1 MTDSNDLKPTFS
13 LTLIEKSVG
22 ILIMIIT
29 GWTAFQSSTVK
40 DTIALQ
46 GSSIES
52 LKAEIAKS
60 ANERETRKLN
70 HEITIKIF
78 EEVSNIY
85 KTPNQTPD
93 ILLNRLFAVAAL
105 IEAVPDIEVRKSLA
119 SAVKAAADNA
129 SATVIKPTDAVIL
142 KTEAV
147 KNKVDLTIFRAD
159 QNDSE
164 SSRLRDE
171 KSLSVA
177 AQSSNINDPKWSNY
191 DFDFFWCETADNP
204 EAAKNAAESAFNLKN
219 LDQSATGRWR
229 VRKLPAEINIKPGYR
244 KEGYLINVSSDDEQ
258 KIANVLSS
266 LLKQQEIPSKDFNFV
281 IKKVSNST
289 PWYISVFMCPSALN
303 EH

>member
-1 MTDSNDLKPTFS
+1 MTDSNNSKPKLS
-13 LTLIEKSVG
+13 LTLIEKAVG
-22 ILIMIIT
+22 ILIMILT
-29 GWTAFQSSTVK
+29 GWTALQSSAVK

-78 EEVSNIY
+78 DEVSNIY

-93 ILLNRLFAVAAL
+93 ILLNRLLAVAAL
-105 IEAVPDIEVRKSLA
+105 VEAVPDSDVRKSLA

-129 SATVIKPTDAVIL
+129 SATVIKPTDAVLL
-142 KTEAV
+142 KTEVV

-159 QNDSE
+159 QNDFE
-164 SSRLRDE
+164 SSRLKDE

-204 EAAKNAAESAFNLKN
+204 EAAKNDAESALK
-219 LDQSATGRWR
+219 LRSSDQSATGRWR
-229 VRKLPAEINIKPGYR
+229 VRKLPAEINSKPEYR
-244 KEGYLINVSSDDEQ
+244 KEGFLINVSSDDEQ
-258 KIANVLSS
+258 KIANVLNG
-266 LLKQQEIPSKDFNFV
+266 LLKQQEIPSRGSEFV
-281 IKKVSNST
+281 IKKVSNFT

-303 EH
+303 KQ